1 MVLDPAT
8 VARPAVRVNARLPV
22 VVNASGGTASSMG
35 DQLGP
40 KIEAAFADAG
50 LAIELH
56 LVKGEV
62 LLDTVRQ
69 YADTPMVAVGGGD
82 GSLGG
87 AAGILAEAGSTL
99 AILPLGT
106 RNHLAKQLGVPEELA
121 DVARL
126 IATGNTA
133 RIDIAHVGPR
143 TFVNNA
149 SIGTYPQLVRTRDH
163 SDLPKWLA
171 TIPAAWFVL
180 RRHDH
185 QRLTLAWEGE
195 RRDIVTPMLF
205 VGNNRYQLDGEH
217 IGERTCIT
225 DGVLSLY
232 AVAPRGRMA
241 LIAFAIRALFGRA
254 DAQHDFDALVD
265 VPGLTVSGCG
275 GSVDVALDGEVARME
290 LPLEFT
296 IARRGLSVVAAPGEA
311 DSPPG

>member
-1 MVLDPAT
+1 M
-8 VARPAVRVNARLPV
+8 NAPLPV
-22 VVNASGGTASSMG
+22 IVNASGGTASSLG
-35 DQLGP
+35 DELRP
-40 KIEAAFADAG
+40 RIEAAFAAAG
-50 LAIELH
+50 QAIDLH
-56 LVKGEV
+56 LVKGED
-62 LLDTVRQ
+62 LLDTVCR
-69 YADTPMVAVGGGD
+69 YADAPMVAVGGGD

-87 AAGILAEAGSTL
+87 AAGILASAGCTM

-106 RNHLAKQLGVPEELA
+106 RNHLAKQLGMPEELA
-121 DVARL
+121 DVAKL
-126 IATGNTA
+126 IATGNTV
-133 RIDIAHVGPR
+133 RIDIAHVGER

-185 QRLTLAWEGE
+185 QALTLTWQDE

-205 VGNNRYQLDGEH
+205 IGNNRYELDGEH
-217 IGERTCIT
+217 IGERTCMT

-232 AVAPRGRMA
+232 AVARRGRIA

-254 DAQHDFDALVD
+254 DAQRDFDALVD
-265 VPGLTVSGCG
+265 VPALTVSGRS
-275 GSVDVALDGEVARME
+275 GSVDVALDGEVERMK

-296 IARRGLSVVAAPGEA
+296 IALRGLSVVAAPGEA
-311 DSPPG
+311 DSPPD